1 MSTTITLP
9 TNTPIVV
16 LCGVASPYLHSI
28 KLTFVDDGHIVKV
41 RKWYGNDRFGKI
53 IGFQDLFFESE
64 EPAEITARVK
74 IAVTKDKGESWQ
86 EYEYE
91 ELDDYTDLHLVK
103 RINAKERGDVRSDA
117 SVSFNYYRAF

>member
-9 TNTPIVV
+9 TNTPVVV

-28 KLTFVDDGHIVKV
+28 KLTFVDDGQIIKV

-64 EPAEITARVK
+64 EPSEIAARVK
-74 IAVTKDKGESWQ
+74 IEVTKDKGESWL
-86 EYEYE
+86 EYDYE
-91 ELDDYTDLHLVK
+91 EMDDYTDLHLVK
-103 RINAKERGDVRSDA
+103 RIHAKERGDVRSDA